1 MSINEEKL
9 AKDYVPLE
17 MVLTQ
22 MEEEIKKLIE
32 NYQKTKERL
41 TFFCAALQ
49 PTWEVTYVSN
59 GKYQRWYADKV
70 SFTTGSD
77 GLAVTE
83 FRDVNGQYILVNG
96 WVRVQATKDTRSSQT
111 LYRRKK

>member
-1 MSINEEKL
+1 MRIKL
-9 AKDYVPLE
+9 VILLLLCGAIVHS
-17 MVLTQ
+17 
-22 MEEEIKKLIE
+22 
-32 NYQKTKERL
+32 
-41 TFFCAALQ
+41 Q

-59 GKYQRWYADKV
+59 EKYQRWYADKV